1 MNSLIPAL
9 VVLVNWTL
17 PSFLDKKTLDIISPR
32 DLTLNRWVLGGA
44 VALAV
49 LLALGDRYDFKN
61 NKKTFATTFALV
73 LLSITASFMYYTLLK
88 SNDASTLM
96 IVLNPIN
103 ILAAALVG
111 WYFFGEK
118 FNREMW
124 LGVATIVGGLV
135 LFLHGKKNIGVF

>member
-124 LGVATIVGGLV
+124 LGVLAIVGGLL
-135 LFLHGKKNIGVF
+135 LFLKGKGELK